1 MLCFLFFFKQKTAYE
16 MRISDWSSDVCSS
29 DLNDSIENKAGEHD
43 DADRGDATLRADVLQ
58 QQSAGRQAE
67 DRADPLDQAEHIDAG
82 AHPASH
88 PNHQRIERSPHQSM
102 PDAKRGNG
110 DSTGPDAPPQ
120 RQGPIGSAAW
130 RERVCKYVSN
140 SVVAVS

>member
-1 MLCFLFFFKQKTAYE
+1 
-16 MRISDWSSDVCSS
+16 MRMSDWSSDVCSP
-29 DLNDSIENKAGEHD
+29 
-43 DADRGDATLRADVLQ
+43 DRATLRPDVLQ

-110 DSTGPDAPPQ
+110 DSKGPEAAPQ
-120 RQGPIGSAAW
+120 RQGQQSEGRDQSAEEHQG
-130 RERVCKYVSN
+130 ERAEATVRKSEEN
-140 SVVAVS
+140 TSEPKSLKRKS